1 MSISEKKLSKAID
14 NVKKENVKEMINILS
29 GKMLS
34 HEERV
39 EFVNKY
45 FDNEEDRKA
54 VMWGFQWLGQKDIKY
69 ILMLNK

>member
-14 NVKKENVKEMINILS
+14 NVKKENVKEMIDILS
-29 GKMLS
+29 RKMLS

-45 FDNEEDRKA
+45 FDNEEYRKA
-54 VMWGFQWLGQKDIKY
+54 VMWGFQWRGQNDIKY
-69 ILMLNK
+69 LLMIK